1 MKNLLFLV
9 CVFIS
14 ATQLSAQVGIGTT
27 APDPSATLHVAGT
40 DKGMLTPRLTQSERN
55 GISNP
60 AIGLLIYQT
69 DNTPGFYFNAGTPG
83 TPDWIKISTLTEI
96 PLTPAGVIQ
105 KFAGSTAPAGYLLCN
120 GEAVSRTTYAALF
133 AVIGTTYGA
142 GDGSTTFNLPDLRG
156 RTAIGAGAGT
166 GLSSRTL
173 AATGGAET
181 HTLTVD
187 QLPAHNHGGS
197 TNSTGA
203 HTHGITDP
211 GHSHSLTSMASGG
224 GNYIDHDVAGS
235 ASNPLSYPSSIG
247 TSTTGISISSNGTH
261 SHTISSQG
269 GGQAHNI
276 MQPFLVLN
284 YIIRF

>member
-1 MKNLLFLV
+1 MQ
-9 CVFIS
+9 I
-14 ATQLSAQVGIGTT
+14 QAQVGIGTT
-27 APDPSATLHVAGT
+27 TPDPSASLHVAAA
-40 DKGMLTPRLTQSERN
+40 DKGMLVPRLTESQRSN
-55 GISNP
+55 ISSP
-60 AIGLLIYQT
+60 ATGLFIYQT
-69 DNTPGFYFNAGTPG
+69 DNVPGFYFNAGTPG
-83 TPDWIKISTLTEI
+83 TPDWVKISTLPEI
-96 PLTPAGVIQ
+96 PSIPAGVIQ
-105 KFAGSTAPAGYLLCN
+105 SFAGSTAPTGYLMCN
-120 GEAVSRTTYAALF
+120 GQAVSRTTYAGLF
-133 AVIGTTYGA
+133 AAIGTTYGT

-197 TNSTGA
+197 TNTTGA
-203 HTHGITDP
+203 HAHGITDP

-247 TSTTGISISSNGTH
+247 TSTTGISINSNGAH